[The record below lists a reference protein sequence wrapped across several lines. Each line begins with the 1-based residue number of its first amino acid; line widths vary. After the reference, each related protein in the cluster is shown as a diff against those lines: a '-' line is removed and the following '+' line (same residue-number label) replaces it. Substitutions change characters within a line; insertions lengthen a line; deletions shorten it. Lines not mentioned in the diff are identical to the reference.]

1 MKSSVPLRQRAMVPC
16 AHFVFLL
23 QLSGFITPAGVGMLA
38 ICNTRFRAFPSGTAW
53 QLTGKET
60 TWQVRIFG
68 FCFFFECHHWK
79 ASGRDSGNVDC
90 NTVDVTCLVLL
101 ALNYFVTF
109 YLCISQ

>member
-23 QLSGFITPAGVGMLA
+23 QLSGFITPTGVGMLA
-38 ICNTRFRAFPSGTAW
+38 ICNTRFRAFPSRTAW

-68 FCFFFECHHWK
+68 FCFFLSAIIGK
-79 ASGRDSGNVDC
+79 
-90 NTVDVTCLVLL
+90 LVEETQVMLT
-101 ALNYFVTF
+101 A
-109 YLCISQ
+109 IQ